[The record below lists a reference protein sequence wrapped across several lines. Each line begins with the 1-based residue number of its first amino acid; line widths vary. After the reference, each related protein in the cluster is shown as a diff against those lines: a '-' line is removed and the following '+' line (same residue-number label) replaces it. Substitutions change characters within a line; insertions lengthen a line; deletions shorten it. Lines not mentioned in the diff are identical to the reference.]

1 MSQRRFKV
9 WEYNVSHQQL
19 LIRSP
24 KTEEFQANIDI
35 KFCGVLYLNLPTTLI
50 NISLSEPSIE
60 EVNNVSLLLPNKS
73 NTEKAFILSSLNN
86 RYVVV
91 AVSCKISENELDI
104 FDTSLEIFG
113 HEIEK

>member
-1 MSQRRFKV
+1 M
-9 WEYNVSHQQL
+9 
-19 LIRSP
+19 
-24 KTEEFQANIDI
+24 
-35 KFCGVLYLNLPTTLI
+35 
-50 NISLSEPSIE
+50 SEPSIE

-104 FDTSLEIFG
+104 LDTSLEIFG
-113 HEIEK
+113 HEIEKWEKFKAEYSDKSTNLTA